1 MGFLDKAMKAATVAR
16 HQIDEVRAARE
27 EMGASPVDAAPL
39 GEHEQGVLARARA
52 LGAPDPTVML
62 SQPEAASVL
71 GQPLGAPSLTY
82 TDDAIGVRYAAEDRK
97 RRRRWSVE
105 VNFQHGDED
114 GFEPALWWRD
124 MVMEHYGDGQEVP
137 GLGDAAVWSA
147 PYLFVLADPIVF
159 HVQVS
164 TPDGDQPGAA
174 ADVARM
180 VISRLQ

>member
-16 HQIDEVRAARE
+16 HQIEEVRATRE
-27 EMGASPVDAAPL
+27 EMGTRPVDGAPL
-39 GEHEQGVLARARA
+39 SEHEQGVLARARA
-52 LGAPDPTVML
+52 LGAPDPTMML

-71 GQPLGAPSLTY
+71 DRPLGAPSLTY
-82 TDDAIGVRYAAEDRK
+82 TDDAIGVRYLAEDRK
-97 RRRRWSVE
+97 RRRWLVE
-105 VNFQHGDED
+105 VTFQYGDED

-124 MVMEHYGDGQEVP
+124 TVMEHYVDGQEVP

-147 PYLFVLADPIVF
+147 PYLFVLADPIAF

-164 TPDGDQPGAA
+164 TPGGDQPGAA

-180 VISRLQ
+180 VISRMQ

>member
-27 EMGASPVDAAPL
+27 AVSARPVDAAPL
-39 GEHEQGVLARARA
+39 TEHEQGVLARARA
-52 LGAPDPTVML
+52 LGAPDPTMML

-71 GQPLGAPSLTY
+71 GQPLGGPSLTY
-82 TDDAIGVRYAAEDRK
+82 SDDAIGIRYLAEDRK
-97 RRRRWSVE
+97 RRRWSVE
-105 VNFQHGDED
+105 VNFQYGDED
-114 GFEPALWWRD
+114 GFEPALWWRNT
-124 MVMEHYGDGQEVP
+124 VMEHHVDGEEVP

-147 PYLFVLADPIVF
+147 PYLFVLADPIIF

>member
-1 MGFLDKAMKAATVAR
+1 MDKAMKAATVAR

-27 EMGASPVDAAPL
+27 EASARPVDAAPL
-39 GEHEQGVLARARA
+39 TEHEQGVLARARA
-52 LGAPDPTVML
+52 LGAPDPTMML

-71 GQPLGAPSLTY
+71 GRPLGAPSLTY
-82 TDDAIGVRYAAEDRK
+82 SDDAIGVRYLAEDRK
-97 RRRRWSVE
+97 RRRWSVE
-105 VNFQHGDED
+105 VNFQYGDED

-124 MVMEHYGDGQEVP
+124 TVMEHYVDGEEVSGVGDV
-137 GLGDAAVWSA
+137 AVWSA
-147 PYLFVLADPIVF
+147 PYLFVLADPIAF

-180 VISRLQ
+180 VISRLR